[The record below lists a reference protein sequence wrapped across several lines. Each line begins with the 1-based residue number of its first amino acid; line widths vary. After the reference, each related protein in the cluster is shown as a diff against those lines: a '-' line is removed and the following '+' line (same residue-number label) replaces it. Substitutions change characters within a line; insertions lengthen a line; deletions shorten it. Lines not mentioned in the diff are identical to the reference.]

1 MNGETIDN
9 DVQPISTWRIP
20 VNKKFMIIG
29 GGLLVV
35 ALVVA
40 FVSANMSAQRTEI
53 TPTNTSTPA
62 SMVNNE
68 ITPANASALPDL
80 LITAA
85 NVSTVDN
92 NGFCLSYYGFN
103 VTVVN
108 QGDAPALDV
117 MLADNTG
124 QEVVVGTLNPLERA
138 SMSFVPHA
146 KSGAYTVIADPHNVI
161 AESDES
167 NNSATFSQATAT
179 AIASCPLMQ
188 FGGTPTPVA
197 TSTPF
202 QAGSAATMD
211 SKVALRESLIQVLG
225 TDKKNEPRL
234 RKISYSDPEAGD
246 ITITWALDDSAPQS
260 SAKAAA
266 QIDATAIL
274 KSLKDSQSHFI
285 YVILIGTFS
294 TQDKHGNMAETQAV
308 SLGFNKSK
316 LDKINWGDFQY
327 SDVYDLADLADIAGE
342 WK

>member
-1 MNGETIDN
+1 
-9 DVQPISTWRIP
+9 
-20 VNKKFMIIG
+20 
-29 GGLLVV
+29 
-35 ALVVA
+35 
-40 FVSANMSAQRTEI
+40 
-53 TPTNTSTPA
+53 
-62 SMVNNE
+62 
-68 ITPANASALPDL
+68 
-80 LITAA
+80 
-85 NVSTVDN
+85 
-92 NGFCLSYYGFN
+92 
-103 VTVVN
+103 
-108 QGDAPALDV
+108 
-117 MLADNTG
+117 
-124 QEVVVGTLNPLERA
+124 
-138 SMSFVPHA
+138 
-146 KSGAYTVIADPHNVI
+146 
-161 AESDES
+161 
-167 NNSATFSQATAT
+167 
-179 AIASCPLMQ
+179 
-188 FGGTPTPVA
+188 
-197 TSTPF
+197 
-202 QAGSAATMD
+202 MD